1 MQEIFL
7 LGHILSIS
15 EANLSSSV
23 PQYPQ
28 NISGSVIRFMKPK
41 VQIVYN
47 PFLRS
52 TVAVVHPPLVL
63 EQPMIQPTNFF
74 LVTSDHAIKLDLV
87 GLAES
92 KISRNCSVF

>member
-28 NISGSVIRFMKPK
+28 NVSVSVIRFMKPK

-74 LVTSDHAIKLDLV
+74 VVTSDHAIKLDLV

>member
-1 MQEIFL
+1 MQEIYL

-28 NISGSVIRFMKPK
+28 NISGSVIRSMKPK
-41 VQIVYN
+41 VQIAYN
-47 PFLRS
+47 PFLRL
-52 TVAVVHPPLVL
+52 TVPVMHPPSVL

-74 LVTSDHAIKLDLV
+74 VITSDHAMKLDLV
-87 GLAES
+87 GLAET